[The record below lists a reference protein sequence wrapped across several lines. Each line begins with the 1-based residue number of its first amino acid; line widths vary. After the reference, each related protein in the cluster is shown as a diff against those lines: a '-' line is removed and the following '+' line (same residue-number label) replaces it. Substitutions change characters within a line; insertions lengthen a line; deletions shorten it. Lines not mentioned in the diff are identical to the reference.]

1 MDGSGRGLQELP
13 ASGGRQE
20 AARRE
25 RLRGP
30 GHADDHRGWAAALSG
45 PRGNLQDQGGGGPH
59 GRARPR
65 RPLAADLRDGEV
77 GGGRDMEG
85 RLGRILI
92 SHDEITV
99 RVAELGEAIRR
110 DYAGRAPVLVGVLKG
125 AVIFAAD
132 LIRAIPLPVSLDF
145 MSVSSYGG
153 GTRSSGVVSLT
164 ADLSV
169 SIEGR
174 DVIIVEDIIDTGRT
188 ISYLRRNLATRH
200 PRSLALCVLLDK
212 VSRREVEVAVDY
224 IGFAIPDEFVVG
236 YGLDHDGL
244 HRNLR
249 HIARSEERRVGTE
262 WRSRR

>member
-1 MDGSGRGLQELP
+1 
-13 ASGGRQE
+13 
-20 AARRE
+20 
-25 RLRGP
+25 
-30 GHADDHRGWAAALSG
+30 
-45 PRGNLQDQGGGGPH
+45 
-59 GRARPR
+59 
-65 RPLAADLRDGEV
+65 
-77 GGGRDMEG
+77 MEG

-145 MSVSSYGG
+145 MSVSSYGSS
-153 GTRSSGVVSLT
+153 TRPSGVVRLSS
-164 ADLSV
+164 DLSL

-174 DVIIVEDIIDTGRT
+174 DVIIVEDIIDSGRT

-212 VSRREVEVAVDY
+212 VARREVDVTVDY
-224 IGFAIPDEFVVG
+224 VGFVIPDEFVVG
-236 YGLDHDGL
+236 YGLDHAGL

-249 HIARSEERRVGTE
+249 HIAVLVRGQAR
-262 WRSRR
+262 